1 MVRTIQLTIPLL
13 LALMLS
19 TTLCWGQTSVLNQK
33 VSIVA
38 KDLALKKVLKKLN
51 KEAKVEFSYSDNFVP
66 VNQKISLDYKDTELN
81 IVMDDITAQTNLNY
95 QVVNGKVVLTRKT
108 KSETA
113 SGTVTVSGYVID
125 DEGGEKLLGAH
136 VSDPKNTFGVTTNNY
151 GFYSLKV
158 PKGEVL
164 LGFTYV
170 GYRPV
175 LAHLNLTSDT
185 VLNVYMKSSLL
196 LDELEVEEDATYDII
211 EDPGMSTVELTIEEI
226 ENLPALAGE
235 VDVFKAMHQV
245 PGVKFGDENTV
256 NLYVRG
262 GDADQNLIL
271 MDGVPLYNTY
281 HLFGFV
287 SIINADAVN
296 SVKLIKG
303 GYPARYGGRLSSVLD
318 VRMREGN
325 SKKLAGQ
332 ASIGLLTAQFTVEG
346 PIKKDK
352 TNFLFSARRTYPD
365 LVATPII
372 QGSNQRQG
380 IDGNWSMNF
389 YDIHAKLN
397 HKFSEKDRLF
407 LSFYRSQDRGLDRR
421 TQQITITGTGAN
433 YVWEDEINVDWS
445 SMTGSVRWNHIW
457 GKQMFSNLS
466 LWSSDYEFKLQQ
478 TYKYQQS
485 IPNQPAA
492 GFKYFVDYYSSI
504 RDYAGAWQF
513 SYFPNPD
520 HKINYG
526 VNFTYHDFKPGIY
539 AFDQVRVNVDD
550 ELDSTNI
557 DAREYSLYF
566 EDDFKVGK
574 KFRANLGVHAALFNV
589 RGNNYTSFQPR
600 ASARYLVNKHFSLK
614 ASYSEMTQF
623 LHLLTTVGSG
633 FPTDLWVPPTDQ
645 LKPQQ
650 SQQVAV
656 GGAYFFKR
664 DIELTVEGYYREMQ
678 NLIAFEDQANF
689 LVLGETWEDK
699 VTIGE
704 GSSRGLEFFLKK
716 NSGKTSGWISY
727 TLSKTD
733 RRYDEI
739 AEGKTIPFR
748 YDRTHDGSINIV
760 HRFSDKLIASANWVY
775 ATGAAITLPSGE
787 YQPLQPNGSNLF
799 LSSVYIYGE
808 RNSSRLPNYH
818 RLDVAVSFV
827 KQKKRAE
834 RTFSVSIYNRRN
846 PFYYYIAGDTN
857 GQKYIEGLNLFPI
870 IPSFRYSVKF

>member
-1 MVRTIQLTIPLL
+1 
-13 LALMLS
+13 
-19 TTLCWGQTSVLNQK
+19 
-33 VSIVA
+33 
-38 KDLALKKVLKKLN
+38 
-51 KEAKVEFSYSDNFVP
+51 
-66 VNQKISLDYKDTELN
+66 
-81 IVMDDITAQTNLNY
+81 
-95 QVVNGKVVLTRKT
+95 
-108 KSETA
+108 
-113 SGTVTVSGYVID
+113 
-125 DEGGEKLLGAH
+125 
-136 VSDPKNTFGVTTNNY
+136 
-151 GFYSLKV
+151 
-158 PKGEVL
+158 
-164 LGFTYV
+164 
-170 GYRPV
+170 
-175 LAHLNLTSDT
+175 
-185 VLNVYMKSSLL
+185 
-196 LDELEVEEDATYDII
+196 
-211 EDPGMSTVELTIEEI
+211 
-226 ENLPALAGE
+226 
-235 VDVFKAMHQV
+235 
-245 PGVKFGDENTV
+245 
-256 NLYVRG
+256 
-262 GDADQNLIL
+262 
-271 MDGVPLYNTY
+271 
-281 HLFGFV
+281 
-287 SIINADAVN
+287 
-296 SVKLIKG
+296 
-303 GYPARYGGRLSSVLD
+303 
-318 VRMREGN
+318 
-325 SKKLAGQ
+325 
-332 ASIGLLTAQFTVEG
+332 
-346 PIKKDK
+346 
-352 TNFLFSARRTYPD
+352 
-365 LVATPII
+365 
-372 QGSNQRQG
+372 
-380 IDGNWSMNF
+380 MNF

-834 RTFSVSIYNRRN
+834 RTFSVSIYNVYNRRN